1 MITAWSM
8 RISTRIILW
17 IAVTLVT
24 AASAHARRGKSSI
37 ERRLARLEAELAR
50 RPMDVGAYRLPK
62 NVSFC
67 GETVDLSDP
76 WIRERLEKEFI
87 LIMGNRAQVL
97 LWTKRARRVFPVI
110 EAQAD
115 TIGTCKDLKYVAVIE
130 SGLRP
135 AETSHA
141 SAKGWWQFMSGT
153 ARQYGLDVD
162 RAWDQR
168 TDLSLSTKAGLK
180 YLAALREQFGTW
192 TLAMAAY
199 NTGPGRLR
207 RAREQQQ
214 LRDYW
219 RLDLYTEAERYVPRI
234 IAAKI
239 VMSDLARYGF
249 AQGVRQGW
257 SKREKDFVRATVP
270 ARKSIKVLDMAVGTG
285 IDLRILRALN
295 PELGTDELP
304 TGRAFTLAV
313 PKGKALK
320 VRRWLE
326 AAAVRARTKRAPPV
340 ARERAKTPPKPA
352 SKRRSA
358 KRSKPARPAKR
369 SATKRGKST
378 RRSRTGRPAKYYT
391 VRQGDSLWSVAQDH
405 KVSVGDVRRWNK
417 LTSRSLLRPGQRLIV
432 RPGS

>member
-1 MITAWSM
+1 M

-62 NVSFC
+62 SVSFC

-87 LIMGNRAQVL
+87 LILGDRAQVL
-97 LWTKRARRVFPVI
+97 LWTKRAGRVFPVI

-135 AETSHA
+135 AVTSHA

-153 ARQYGLDVD
+153 ARQYGLDID

-168 TDLSLSTKAGLK
+168 ADLSLSTKAGLA
-180 YLAALREQFGTW
+180 YLAALRKQFGSW

-207 RAREQQQ
+207 RAREQQK

-239 VMSDLARYGF
+239 IMSDLSRYGF

-270 ARKSIKVLDMAVGTG
+270 ARKSIKVLDLAVGTG

-340 ARERAKTPPKPA
+340 ARKRAEKRAKTPAKPA
-352 SKRRSA
+352 SKQRSA
-358 KRSKPARPAKR
+358 KRSKPARR
-369 SATKRGKST
+369 SAAKGGTAKRGKAT

-417 LTSRSLLRPGQRLIV
+417 LTSRSLLRPGQRLVV